1 MQFLFFEK
9 FNFFESRFRF
19 FRLFVAGKHLL
30 IGENLFQNTL
40 NFCKRK
46 LIFLFNLNKRF
57 HTKCSLSVSMD
68 VANRLLWFKFC
79 AIQSNMSCLISK
91 VQNNNNQAYQHQIDS
106 AQERAWE
113 NVPKQLMRDLAPKR
127 PWVCF
132 ALYETI

>member
-1 MQFLFFEK
+1 
-9 FNFFESRFRF
+9 
-19 FRLFVAGKHLL
+19 
-30 IGENLFQNTL
+30 
-40 NFCKRK
+40 
-46 LIFLFNLNKRF
+46 
-57 HTKCSLSVSMD
+57 MD

-132 ALYETI
+132 ALYETNLFELAHLSYLHF